1 MSEEAKPSGPDLAQG
16 ISLSELP
23 DGGQL
28 VGHSGGEAVL
38 VVRRGEEIFAIGAT
52 CAHYGGPLADGIVV
66 GETVRC
72 PWHHACF
79 SLRTGEAVKAPAL
92 NPVACYKVE
101 RQGDRITIGE
111 KVEPPRREAQGPESV
126 IIVGAGAAGNAAAEE
141 LRRQGYGGRI
151 LLIGPEGEVPY
162 DRPNLSKDFLA
173 GTAPEEWIPL
183 HPPDFYAERKIELVK
198 AGAASLDVKAKTV
211 TLDDGRV
218 VHYGALILATGAEPI
233 RLPIPG
239 ADLPHVHVLRSLADS
254 RALIEK
260 AKTAKRAVVVGASFI
275 GLEAAAALRARGVEV
290 TVVAPDAHPL
300 EKVLGPEIGDFIRSI
315 HEEHGVSFKL
325 GTKPK
330 AITASEVEL
339 ESGERLG
346 AELVVL
352 GVGVR
357 PRVSLAQAAG
367 LDVDNGVLVS
377 ERLETSAPG
386 VYAVGDI
393 ARWPDPWSGER
404 IRVEHWVVAERQGQT
419 AARNILG
426 QAEPFAGAPFFWS
439 QHYDLSINYVGH
451 ATKWD
456 AVEVHGSLQ
465 DRSAVVA
472 FRTGGRIAAV
482 ATVWRDQESLKAE
495 LAMEQGDAAAL
506 EKAVAG

>member
-1 MSEEAKPSGPDLAQG
+1 MSGEQELSGPDLAQG
-16 ISLSELP
+16 ISLGDLA

-28 VGHSGGEAVL
+28 LGHSGGEPVL
-38 VVRRGEEIFAIGAT
+38 LVRQGEEIFAIGAT
-52 CAHYGGPLADGIVV
+52 CAHYGGPLAEGIVV

-101 RQGDRITIGE
+101 RQGGWITVAG
-111 KVEPPRREAQGPESV
+111 KVEPPRRQAPGPDPVV
-126 IIVGAGAAGNAAAEE
+126 ILGAGAAGNAAAEE
-141 LRRQGYGGRI
+141 LRRLGYGGRI
-151 LLIGPEGEVPY
+151 LLVGPEGEVPY

-183 HPPDFYAERKIELVK
+183 HPPDFYSERRIELVK
-198 AGAASLDVKAKTV
+198 AGATALDLKARTV
-211 TLDDGRV
+211 TLDDGRTLG
-218 VHYGALILATGAEPI
+218 YGALILATGAEPI

-254 RALIEK
+254 RAVIEK

-275 GLEAAAALRARGVEV
+275 GLEVAASLRTRGLEV
-290 TVVAPDAHPL
+290 TVVAPDERPL
-300 EKVLGPEIGDFIRSI
+300 ERVMGREIGDFIRSV
-315 HEEHGVSFKL
+315 HEEHGVVFKL

-330 AITASEVEL
+330 AISATEVEL
-339 ESGERLG
+339 ESGERVA

-357 PRVSLAQAAG
+357 PRVSLAQGAG
-367 LDVDNGVLVS
+367 LDVDNGVLVNDH
-377 ERLETSAPG
+377 LETSALG

-426 QAEPFAGAPFFWS
+426 QTEPFAGAPFFWS
-439 QHYDLSINYVGH
+439 QHYDVSINYVGH

-456 AVEVHGSLQ
+456 AIDVSGSLQ
-465 DRSAVVA
+465 DRSAVVT
-472 FRTGGRIAAV
+472 FRSGSRIAAV
-482 ATVWRDQESLKAE
+482 ATVWRDKESLEAE
-495 LAMEQGDAAAL
+495 LAMERGDASAL
-506 EKAVAG
+506 EAAVAG